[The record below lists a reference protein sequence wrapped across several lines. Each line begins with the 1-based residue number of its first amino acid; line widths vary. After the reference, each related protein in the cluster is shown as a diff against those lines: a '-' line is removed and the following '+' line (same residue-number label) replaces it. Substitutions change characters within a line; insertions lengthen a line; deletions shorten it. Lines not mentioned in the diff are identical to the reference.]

1 MSQSPTPHPDVRPVA
16 PEVSRDERAQLLAG
30 RSLAARGATL
40 WLTGLSGSGKS
51 TIAGA
56 VERQLLSQGVQSYR
70 LDGDVL
76 RTGINKGLGFSP
88 EDRSENIRRISEV
101 AALFADAGMVAIVS
115 AISPFA
121 RDRQLAR
128 DRHAADGLA
137 FFEIYVCT
145 ELSVC
150 EARDPKGLY
159 RKARS
164 GQISGFT
171 GIDSPY
177 EEPHAPDLK
186 LNTDGRS
193 AQECA
198 LACVRLLAGTL
209 LRCTNFARGL

>member
-1 MSQSPTPHPDVRPVA
+1 MSQGPKAHPDVRPVA
-16 PEVSRDERAQLLAG
+16 PEVSRDERSQLLAG
-30 RSLAARGATL
+30 RSHAARGATL

-56 VERQLLSQGVQSYR
+56 IERELLSQGVQSYR

-88 EDRSENIRRISEV
+88 EDRCENIRRISEV
-101 AALFADAGMVAIVS
+101 AALFADAGVIAIVS

-128 DRHAADGLA
+128 ERHAADGLA

-177 EEPHAPDLK
+177 EAPPAPELRLNAGDLPA
-186 LNTDGRS
+186 R
-193 AQECA
+193 ECA
-198 LACVRLLAGTL
+198 LECVRLLAGVI
-209 LRCTNFARGL
+209 RR